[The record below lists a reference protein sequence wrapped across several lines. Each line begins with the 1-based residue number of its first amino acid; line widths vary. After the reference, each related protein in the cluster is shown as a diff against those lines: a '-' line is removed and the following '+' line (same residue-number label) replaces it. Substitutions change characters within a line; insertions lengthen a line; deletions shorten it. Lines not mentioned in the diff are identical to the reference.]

1 MLQSH
6 LLLLVIFAL
15 CISAVFA
22 TLMRDEVREQVSL
35 GMMMLG
41 GLIAIALIF
50 GWLMYSFPV

>member
-15 CISAVFA
+15 CISTVFA

-50 GWLMYSFPV
+50 GWLMYSFPI